1 MKFNG
6 GQLENHDFINRFPCS
21 FYFYEVKDEKNIKD
35 SIRVIAY
42 GDFRVCRISWIF
54 MGYRV

>member
-6 GQLENHDFINRFPCS
+6 GQLENHDLSIDFLAPSI
-21 FYFYEVKDEKNIKD
+21 FYEVKDEKNIKD
-35 SIRVIAY
+35 SIRVITY

-54 MGYRV
+54 MGYRI